1 MASTSKNP
9 HEINQIISENIEDLI
24 FIVNKNHICEYVN
37 FEELRD
43 NQTIFNYIHP
53 NDSDRIKKFLKNTL
67 KSGASLEESRI
78 KSRSNSFKWFEIKSK
93 RFIDDANQSK
103 IFLICRDI
111 SKFKKT
117 EKNYRESLERFNSLV
132 DSLPEIRYWKLVQ
145 SKDSVS
151 PFQKTREMLDLVMD
165 NIPHFIYWKDTN
177 LVYLGCNTN
186 FALLNEVEES
196 TKIIGRHDRDLIWS
210 KNIIDYIHNIESRVM
225 DNDQPEHNSI
235 ESLIMSDGNKKWFE
249 INRIPLHNLKRKVVG
264 LLVTYEDITTRKF
277 ADEKLKESEEKY
289 RGILDNIK
297 ESYFEVDLNGTFTFF
312 NDSFCIL
319 LGYSKEELL
328 GINFQNLVDEE
339 NKIKIEELYNKVF
352 KTRQPET
359 NFQFQFRYKDGSNV
373 TCEESVVIRYD
384 GDGNKI
390 GFSGLA
396 RNITE
401 KYILEKKLK
410 TSQEELRT
418 LNRELEKKVAE
429 RAKNLIESEKQY
441 RTTIDSLGDPL
452 HVVDKDLTI
461 ILTNK
466 NLKNWLSELNLDS
479 DIIGKKVSKVFPFLP
494 PKIYDE
500 YKQVFETRESL
511 ISQETN
517 TISNVEIMTET
528 RKIPII
534 SEGKVEQVITILRDI
549 SESKKME
556 NQLKNSEKQFREMVN
571 NLDEGFYRGVL
582 KGPLMMHNQS
592 FNRILGLKPHE
603 SMNGVNSS
611 RFFANEEMREK
622 YYLELEEK
630 GFVRNF
636 ITQIKKRNEEM
647 IIINL
652 NAHLIVNPKGTQTE
666 VEGTFMDITEKFK
679 LEQELMESEKKLRE
693 QNIQLMKLDKVKN
706 DFITMAAH
714 ELKTPLISISGYT
727 DYILM
732 KHRSQLSPEITEDLV
747 TVQRNVRRLET
758 LMDQLLDVMKIDED
772 QLKLHK
778 ELQNVSKIIN
788 NCLDELSYLINEK
801 NLEIILDI
809 DLEIVLNVDGERV
822 FTIFTN
828 LISNAIKFTPEYGW
842 IEISTRKEDNK
853 YFFAVK
859 DNGIGFTED
868 EIKRLF
874 KKFERIKQP
883 ILSESVNVKDS
894 GTGLGLYITKG
905 IINAHNGE
913 IWAISEGLNKGSK
926 FEFTLPL

>member
-1 MASTSKNP
+1 MADTSKNP
-9 HEINQIISENIEDLI
+9 NEINQIISENIEDLI
-24 FIVNKNHICEYVN
+24 FIINENYVCEYIN

-53 NDSDRIKKFLKNTL
+53 KDSNRIKKFLKNTI
-67 KSGASLEESRI
+67 KSGVNLEESRI
-78 KSRSNSFKWFEIKSK
+78 KSSTISFRWFEIKSK
-93 RFIDDANQSK
+93 RFIDNANQTK

-111 SKFKKT
+111 SRFKIT
-117 EKNYRESLERFNSLV
+117 EKNYRESLERFSSLA

-145 SKDSVS
+145 SKDSIS
-151 PFQKTREMLDLVMD
+151 PFQKTREMLDLVID
-165 NIPHFIYWKDTN
+165 NIPHLIYWKDTN

-186 FALLNEVEES
+186 FALLNEVEEPS
-196 TKIIGRHDRDLIWS
+196 TIVGRNDKDLIWS
-210 KNIIDYIHNIESRVM
+210 KNNIEYIKNIESRVM
-225 DNDQPEHNSI
+225 KNDQPEYNSI

-249 INRIPLHNLKRKVVG
+249 INRIPLHNLKGKVVG
-264 LLVTYEDITTRKF
+264 LLVTYEDITDKKI
-277 ADEKLKESEEKY
+277 AE
-289 RGILDNIK
+289 
-297 ESYFEVDLNGTFTFF
+297 
-312 NDSFCIL
+312 
-319 LGYSKEELL
+319 
-328 GINFQNLVDEE
+328 QN
-339 NKIKIEELYNKVF
+339 
-352 KTRQPET
+352 
-359 NFQFQFRYKDGSNV
+359 
-373 TCEESVVIRYD
+373 
-384 GDGNKI
+384 
-390 GFSGLA
+390 
-396 RNITE
+396 
-401 KYILEKKLK
+401 LK

-418 LNRELEKKVAE
+418 LNRELERKVAE
-429 RAKNLIESEKQY
+429 RAKDLIESEKQY
-441 RTTIDSLGDPL
+441 RTTIDSLGDAL
-452 HVVDKDLTI
+452 HVVDRDLTI

-466 NLKNWLSELNLDS
+466 NFKNWLSELKLDS
-479 DIIGKKVSKVFPFLP
+479 DIIGKKVPQAFPFLP
-494 PKIYDE
+494 PKIIEE
-500 YKQVFETRESL
+500 YKQVFETRETL
-511 ISQETN
+511 ITHETN
-517 TISNVEIMTET
+517 TVSNVEIMTET

-549 SESKKME
+549 TESYKME
-556 NQLKNSEKQFREMVN
+556 NQLRDSEKQFRETVN
-571 NLDEGFYRGVL
+571 NLDVGFFRGVL

-592 FNRILGLKPHE
+592 FSSILGLEPYE
-603 SMNGVNSS
+603 SMIGVNSS
-611 RFFANEEMREK
+611 RFFVNEEMQKK

-636 ITQIKKRNEEM
+636 IAQIKKRNEE
-647 IIINL
+647 IITINL

-679 LEQELMESEKKLRE
+679 LEQELMDSEKKLRE
-693 QNIQLMKLDKVKN
+693 QNVQLMKLDKVKN
-706 DFITMAAH
+706 DFISMAAH

-758 LMDQLLDVMKIDED
+758 LMDQLLDVMKIDEN

-801 NLEIILDI
+801 NLEIILNI
-809 DLEIVLNVDGERV
+809 DHEIEMNVDGERI

-828 LISNAIKFTPEYGW
+828 LISNAIKFTPGYGW
-842 IEISTRKEDNK
+842 IEISAKKENDK

-868 EIKRLF
+868 ESKRLF

-883 ILSESVNVKDS
+883 ILSDSINVKDS

-913 IWAISEGLNKGSK
+913 IWAISEGLNKGSR